1 MKKPKKISAAAAE
14 RNDAIASLR
23 KILKRGDTVYTVLR
37 KVAPSGMSREI
48 DLYVFRGARG
58 DKKVYLSGY
67 ASTVLDIPRA
77 REGGWALKV
86 RGGGMDMGF
95 DLVYSLSRAI
105 FGKPGS
111 KSDAGYALKHEWV

>member
-1 MKKPKKISAAAAE
+1 MKTKKISAAERE
-14 RNDAIASLR
+14 RNESIAALR

-58 DKKVYLSGY
+58 DKKLYLSGY
-67 ASTVLDIPRA
+67 ASTILGIPRS
-77 REGGWALKV
+77 RDGHWALKV

-95 DLVYSLSRAI
+95 DLVYSLSWAI

-111 KSDAGYALKHEWV
+111 KSDAGHALKHEWI